1 MVIKIY
7 DDIGSQVE
15 NKTLLPS
22 EFLNSKME
30 NEEYIKFVSKKRGLV
45 ASLLVYDWEE
55 FLKEFKI
62 VGAK

>member
-1 MVIKIY
+1 MIIKIY

-22 EFLNSKME
+22 EFLNSEMKD
-30 NEEYIKFVSKKRGLV
+30 EEYIKFISKKRGLV

-62 VGAK
+62 VGAE